1 MAGRKKDTAI
11 VPVTG
16 GALTAPN
23 YMKTGTKKGAEDIGR
38 EDLTMPRLALAQK
51 LSPEIEEGNAKFV
64 PGLKFGDS
72 YNTLSGEVYGKDP
85 VEVVIIRAEKPKF
98 IEFNPIDSG
107 GGIKDYNVP
116 AGDPRTQFAENG
128 DKPIATKFLE
138 YVALIGPDFR
148 MPIAISFKGS
158 GLKSARLLNGLIKL
172 RNLDAF
178 ASRFRLTP
186 AVESKGSN
194 SWTVFNVALSGNVD
208 EDTFAYA
215 SAVYDSIS
223 GQVLGVEKDVEG
235 NEAPAADAPF

>member
-1 MAGRKKDTAI
+1 MAFGKKDTAV

-16 GALTAPN
+16 GALVAPK
-23 YMKTGTKKGAEDIGR
+23 YMKTGTRKGAEDIGR

-51 LSPEIEEGNAKFV
+51 LSPEVEPGNAKFV
-64 PGLKFGDS
+64 EGLSFGDA

-85 VEVVIIRAEKPKF
+85 IEVVIIRAEKPKY
-98 IEFNPIDSG
+98 IEFNPIEDG
-107 GGIKDYNVP
+107 GGIKDYNVQP
-116 AGDPRTQFAENG
+116 GDPRTRFSEDG
-128 DKPIATKFLE
+128 SKPVATKFLE

-158 GLKSARLLNGLIKL
+158 GLKGARLLNGLIKL

-186 AVESKGSN
+186 AIESKGNN
-194 SWTVFNVALSGNVD
+194 SWTVFNIALAGNVD

-215 SAVYDSIS
+215 SSVYDSIS
-223 GQVLGVEKDVEG
+223 GQALEVEKT
-235 NEAPAADAPF
+235 ADPVSEEDTPF

>member
-1 MAGRKKDTAI
+1 MAFGRKDTA
-11 VPVTG
+11 VAKVTG
-16 GALTAPN
+16 GALTAPG
-23 YMKTGTKKGAEDIGR
+23 YMKTGTKKGAEEITR

-51 LSPEIEEGNAKFV
+51 ASPEIEDGHAKRVEG
-64 PGLKFGDS
+64 LTFGDA

-85 VEVVIIRAEKPKF
+85 VEIVIIRAEKPKY
-98 IEFNPIDSG
+98 IEFNPIEDG

-116 AGDPRTQFAENG
+116 AGDPRTLFGPDGE
-128 DKPIATKFLE
+128 KPIATKFLE
-138 YVALIGPDFR
+138 YVGLIGPDFR
-148 MPIAISFKGS
+148 MPIAVSFKGS

-194 SWTVFNVALSGNVD
+194 SWTVFNVALAGNVD

-215 SAVYDSIS
+215 SSVYDSIS
-223 GQVLGVEKDVEG
+223 GQTLAAEG
-235 NEAPAADAPF
+235 TQGDAAAEETPF